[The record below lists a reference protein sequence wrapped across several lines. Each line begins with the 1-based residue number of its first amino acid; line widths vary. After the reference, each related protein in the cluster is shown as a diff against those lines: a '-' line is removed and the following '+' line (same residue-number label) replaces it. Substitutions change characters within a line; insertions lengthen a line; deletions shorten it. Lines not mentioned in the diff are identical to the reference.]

1 MEDSLDEGKGSFEN
15 VMSKMD
21 ISHPRGGT
29 EWIGAWSSRLEAHW
43 RMITMALVPRDRVM
57 DERAQEEPT
66 GEMITLEKYYL

>member
-29 EWIGAWSSRLEAHW
+29 EWIGDLKFKIRS
-43 RMITMALVPRDRVM
+43 
-57 DERAQEEPT
+57 
-66 GEMITLEKYYL
+66 TLKNDHHGIGP